1 MQEII
6 RYYPILVL
14 DILYCYSF
22 SDSVDENP
30 HKQEQGQ
37 QNHPL
42 CARSLH
48 TCCKGP
54 QILF

>member
-22 SDSVDENP
+22 SQSMDENP

-37 QNHPL
+37 LNHPL
-42 CARSLH
+42 CAQSLV
-48 TCCKGP
+48 
-54 QILF
+54 